1 MLANMGAIKYS
12 YALEESSPIQ
22 FALVRCHPSARL
34 VITRVRS
41 EERVLSAVVMLAL
54 LVSPVGLVL
63 PTTTRPRAVAR
74 AGTAVASLSEEAVQ
88 AKLSARG
95 RGRGRGRGVRRAVP
109 RREAQPAQSEPPAAT
124 ESAAATEPPLV
135 GRESRDVEVW
145 EVPVALRMP
154 GAARV
159 TEHGRHAS
167 LEEIFPGSGLAEAWH
182 TNAELRRALRHA
194 LRQDLFSP
202 PPQWSAK
209 QIQFATEL
217 DLP

>member
-1 MLANMGAIKYS
+1 MLCS
-12 YALEESSPIQ
+12 
-22 FALVRCHPSARL
+22 
-34 VITRVRS
+34 
-41 EERVLSAVVMLAL
+41 SAVVMLAL

-124 ESAAATEPPLV
+124 ESAAAAEPPLV

-182 TNAELRRALRHA
+182 TNAELRVALRHA
-194 LRQDLFSP
+194 LRVDLFSP
-202 PPQWSAK
+202 PLQWSAK
-209 QIQFATEL
+209 QIQ
-217 DLP
+217 